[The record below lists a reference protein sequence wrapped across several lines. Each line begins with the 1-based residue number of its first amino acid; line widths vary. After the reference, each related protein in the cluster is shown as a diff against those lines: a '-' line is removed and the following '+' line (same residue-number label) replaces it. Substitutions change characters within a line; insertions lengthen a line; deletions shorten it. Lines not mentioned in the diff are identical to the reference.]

1 MKLKKILNVIKKNH
15 KADIMNVG
23 GGVLFSN
30 GESLYMCRDMPAI
43 YSSEE
48 FGVIFEIDEDKLSA
62 FTVNIDSAEEVRN
75 AFMSIGS
82 GIPLE
87 RGGSFS
93 YGGLRCILFKK
104 ADARQITIE
113 ETVRNAET
121 DLSGYIAIDPEE
133 LSPIRD
139 GIISFEYISFLGEGA
154 VCAYENGSPVAVIKP
169 LSVTDENIGFI
180 RKICE
185 GLSKYYKAEQY
196 SGGY

>member
-1 MKLKKILNVIKKNH
+1 MLLNVIKETH
-15 KADIMNVG
+15 KSDIINVG

-48 FGVIFEIDEDKLSA
+48 FGVIFEIDENKLHA

-93 YGGLRCILFKK
+93 FGGLRCVLFKK
-104 ADARQITIE
+104 VAARQITIE
-113 ETVRNAET
+113 ETVRCAET

-154 VCAYENGSPVAVIKP
+154 VCAYENGSPVAVIRPKVI
-169 LSVTDENIGFI
+169 S
-180 RKICE
+180 
-185 GLSKYYKAEQY
+185 SSQ
-196 SGGY
+196 GGRAFLFQRRDKRE